1 MEGFSSLQLWL
12 VIFLAAVIAL
22 VVFHKA
28 LGKLLGFL
36 ARTGVGLVFLALFSH
51 IGGFFGVS
59 LGVNLLNA
67 AVLGLL
73 GVPGFGLLLMWH
85 WALL

>member
-51 IGGFFGVS
+51 IGGFFGV
-59 LGVNLLNA
+59 NLLNA

-73 GVPGFGLLLMWH
+73 GVPGFGLLLMLH